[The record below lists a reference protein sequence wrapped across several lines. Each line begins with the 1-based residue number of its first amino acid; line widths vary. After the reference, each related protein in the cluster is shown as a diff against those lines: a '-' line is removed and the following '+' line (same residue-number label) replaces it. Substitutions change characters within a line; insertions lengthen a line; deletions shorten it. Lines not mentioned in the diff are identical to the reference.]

1 VLRENPSRSTDLTV
15 VLPEADAPWAA
26 WRRSSGEVSPMS
38 LLVVTD
44 NLRGRRNWPVWF
56 RDEGYEVVCQDIG
69 TGGLVLD
76 PYAGYP
82 VIFLHFTSLPTEQA
96 LSAVRMFHTCYAG
109 ARIVVIADR
118 AAECRA
124 FQEAGATVHLTE
136 PVDYSLVFKVVEMLS
151 LWVQTKRAARQPVL
165 RLAASAAHS

>member
-1 VLRENPSRSTDLTV
+1 MGTRTSASTSGPGRTV
-15 VLPEADAPWAA
+15 SATADGATLCL
-26 WRRSSGEVSPMS
+26 SGAS
-38 LLVVTD
+38 LSASGSCTVTLNVTSVVVGGITSFI
-44 NLRGRRNWPVWF
+44 LIGRV
-56 RDEGYEVVCQDIG
+56 
-69 TGGLVLD
+69 
-76 PYAGYP
+76 
-82 VIFLHFTSLPTEQA
+82 PTEQA